1 MLLTLESLGFCAK
14 GEGGAFVEAARSAAR
29 CRSTPTAAGCRPTTR
44 ARRGVFT
51 VIEGVRQL
59 RGASP
64 GVQLD
69 APKTCLVNGTGG
81 SLSATATMIL
91 GV

>member
-1 MLLTLESLGFCAK
+1 
-14 GEGGAFVEAARSAAR
+14 
-29 CRSTPTAAGCRPTTR
+29 
-44 ARRGVFT
+44 VFT

-59 RGASP
+59 RGTSP

-69 APKTCLVNGTGG
+69 DPKTCLVNGTGG

>member
-1 MLLTLESLGFCAK
+1 M
-14 GEGGAFVEAARSAAR
+14 
-29 CRSTPTAAGCRPTTR
+29 
-44 ARRGVFT
+44 
-51 VIEGVRQL
+51 IEGVRQL
-59 RGASP
+59 RGSSP

-69 APKTCLVNGTGG
+69 DPKTCLVNGTGG

>member
-1 MLLTLESLGFCAK
+1 M
-14 GEGGAFVEAARSAAR
+14 
-29 CRSTPTAAGCRPTTR
+29 
-44 ARRGVFT
+44 FT

-59 RGASP
+59 RGTSP

-69 APKTCLVNGTGG
+69 DPKTCLVSGTGG